1 MSIKNTTG
9 AQKLKLYDLCTRMLH
24 KGAAQTAEFIYRY
37 VDREGPELKGL
48 GNRHFVVYKTELLNQ
63 YLTGKTE
70 EKDETS

>member
-1 MSIKNTTG
+1 
-9 AQKLKLYDLCTRMLH
+9 MLH